1 MVRMQKNRYGMK
13 IIKMNSRF
21 STMENSTTGIS
32 WKSLRVNSMK
42 CIRILTE
49 INFKKFIHEKKETGN
64 NQQFCY
70 CLD

>member
-1 MVRMQKNRYGMK
+1 
-13 IIKMNSRF
+13 
-21 STMENSTTGIS
+21 MENSTTGIS

-49 INFKKFIHEKKETGN
+49 INFKKFMHEKKETGN